1 MDLVQRAGDL
11 KAELIDFALSPRFDR
26 ELSAVVAEQFPGGLV
41 TDEAMFSMVLD
52 HFALQYR
59 LRSGSTVVEAFVA
72 AHPEL
77 TDVERDMLLGWQD
90 VVEGIFEVTGK
101 DGDVLVLVNVLDE
114 LTYRARSNM
123 GRTALKPLKKG
134 MILVGRLVRA
144 GDDWMVSGHLS
155 AYPASERDA
164 MLAVAAEQALRHPEM
179 VLRNPDKLAQAR
191 RVLAEHHK
199 TFVDLFGTDLIV
211 VPGAEVASTVQAYH
225 RHLTQQASP
234 GAEPAE
240 LPPMDLPDDI
250 LDADSVAIHSL
261 AEEGL
266 SFYPDYG
273 LLEELFSN
281 PALISRRRYREIIS
295 GLLGDPNISPEALR
309 RLADRDPTK
318 ASTVFTRLLKP
329 KRGFHWET
337 DGEQLLRKHKPS
349 YFDGTL
355 LPRTVVLPEPLS
367 SALRRARA
375 ESH

>member
-11 KAELIDFALSPRFDR
+11 KPELIDFALSPRFDR

-77 TDVERDMLLGWQD
+77 TDAERDMLLGWQD
-90 VVEGIFEVTGK
+90 VVEGIFDVTGK

-123 GRTALKPLKKG
+123 GRAALKPLKKG

-211 VPGAEVASTVQAYH
+211 VPGTEVASTVQAYH

-234 GAEPAE
+234 GAA
-240 LPPMDLPDDI
+240 
-250 LDADSVAIHSL
+250 AGRRS
-261 AEEGL
+261 
-266 SFYPDYG
+266 
-273 LLEELFSN
+273 
-281 PALISRRRYREIIS
+281 SRRWT
-295 GLLGDPNISPEALR
+295 SPTTSSTPTALQFIPSQK
-309 RLADRDPTK
+309 RD
-318 ASTVFTRLLKP
+318 
-329 KRGFHWET
+329 
-337 DGEQLLRKHKPS
+337 
-349 YFDGTL
+349 
-355 LPRTVVLPEPLS
+355 
-367 SALRRARA
+367 
-375 ESH
+375 